1 VYPIVTIV
9 SVLAGAAL
17 LGILGALLA
26 IPVAAAFQI
35 LLKGRWAHRGPTS
48 PATADATGS
57 VTRSYGRSPGPY
69 RNRNLPAQCSPYTQL
84 RKEKLVSY
92 DVKIE
97 DDIRGALARDR
108 RIPSPDD
115 VAISSVD
122 GTVVLRGTVGSFGQR
137 HAAVSD
143 ARHVEGVHDV
153 DDHLQVRILDA
164 DRRADADIRDV
175 ALETPFI
182 ATLRSPRTSS
192 T

>member
-1 VYPIVTIV
+1 
-9 SVLAGAAL
+9 
-17 LGILGALLA
+17 
-26 IPVAAAFQI
+26 
-35 LLKGRWAHRGPTS
+35 
-48 PATADATGS
+48 
-57 VTRSYGRSPGPY
+57 
-69 RNRNLPAQCSPYTQL
+69 L

-164 DRRADADIRDV
+164 DRRADADIRGV
-175 ALETPFI
+175 ALETLHRDTEVPEDLI
-182 ATLRSPRTSS
+182 DVKVSDGWLTLTGEVSWQDQSNAAYYDVANLKGVTGITNEIKVVTP
-192 T
+192 